1 MLMNKQDFAQLLE
14 MHDWYYERSEDP
26 RAYSKGAEQ
35 RKLIFKIKAQL
46 GEDGEYLYLKY
57 ARKYEENM
65 TAPQSGRRERVMRGV
80 MCKSTG
86 KIGFLVDKSA
96 NGFLEVKF
104 KGEYR
109 TQFIKRE
116 NVAMLD

>member
-1 MLMNKQDFAQLLE
+1 MNKQDFAQLLE
-14 MHDWYYERSEDP
+14 MHDWHYERSEDP
-26 RAYSKGAEQ
+26 KVYSQGAYQ

-65 TAPQSGRRERVMRGV
+65 TAPQSGRRERLMQGV

-86 KIGFLVDKSA
+86 KLGFVVDKSA

-104 KGEYR
+104 KDAHR
-109 TQFIKRE
+109 TEFIKRE
-116 NVAMLD
+116 NLAMLD

>member
-14 MHDWYYERSEDP
+14 MHDWHYGRSEDP
-26 RAYSKGAEQ
+26 RAYKKGAEQ

-65 TAPQSGRRERVMRGV
+65 TAPISNRRERVMRGV

-86 KIGFLVDKSA
+86 KLGFLVDKSA

-104 KGEYR
+104 KDAHR
-109 TQFIKRE
+109 TEFLRAE
-116 NVAMLD
+116 NVTMLD

>member
-1 MLMNKQDFAQLLE
+1 MNKQDFAQLLE

-26 RAYSKGAEQ
+26 RAYKKGAEQ

-65 TAPQSGRRERVMRGV
+65 TAPQSGRRERLMQGV

>member
-1 MLMNKQDFAQLLE
+1 MNKQDFAQLLE

-26 RAYSKGAEQ
+26 KVYSQGAYQ

-57 ARKYEENM
+57 ARKHEERI
-65 TAPQSGRRERVMRGV
+65 TAPISNRRERVMRGV
-80 MCKSTG
+80 MCNSTG
-86 KIGFLVDKSA
+86 KLGFIVDKSA

-104 KGEYR
+104 KDAHR
-109 TQFIKRE
+109 TEFIKRE
-116 NVAMLD
+116 NVTMLD